1 MKVVIRLFFLILI
14 LALLALVPTYYYF
27 NESLEPVNKSD
38 TTQKLF
44 HINAGSSL
52 SLVLRKL
59 ESEEYIKDYRTARA
73 YTYLKGGNKQVQP
86 GYYQIS
92 KSMSFNQIFDKLASG
107 KIYQVFLTIPEGFS
121 MKKIAKRIS
130 TKGFSG
136 NEYLKLTSAINS
148 EYKSDFP
155 FLDKV
160 KSSDSLEGYLF
171 PDTYD
176 VTGAKEKDLINS
188 QLRRFEDLIYGEWQK
203 RPKDWKLDFHQ
214 TLTLASIV
222 ELEAQKPSER
232 VTIAGVFINR
242 LNQGIPL
249 GSDPTVEYALG
260 WHQGDKGLSFE
271 DIKVKSAYNTYKNAG
286 LPPGP
291 IANPGLAA
299 FKAVLNYENTPYLY
313 FVAKGDG
320 SHVFTKTYPEHLRA
334 QSLIVRGLLK

>member
-1 MKVVIRLFFLILI
+1 MKFIIRAFFLVLI
-14 LALLALVPTYYYF
+14 LTLLGLIPSYYYF
-27 NESLEPVNKSD
+27 NKSLEPVDKTD
-38 TTQKLF
+38 TKQKLF
-44 HINAGSSL
+44 YINNGSSL
-52 SLVLRKL
+52 TLVLRKL
-59 ESEEYIKDYRTARA
+59 KSDGYIKDYKIARA
-73 YTYLKGGNKQVQP
+73 YTIIKGNKKHIQP

-92 KSMSFNQIFDKLASG
+92 KSMSFVEIFNKLSSG
-107 KIYQVFLTIPEGFS
+107 KTYQVFLTIPEGYS

-130 TKGFSG
+130 NKGFSG
-136 NEYLKLTSAINS
+136 NDYLSLTSSIEP
-148 EYKSDFP
+148 EYKSEFV
-155 FLDKV
+155 FLEKLDKFN
-160 KSSDSLEGYLF
+160 SLEGYLF

-188 QLRRFEDLIYGEWQK
+188 QLKRFEEVIYGEWQNK
-203 RPKDWKLDFHQ
+203 PKDWRMTFHQ

-232 VTIAGVFINR
+232 TTIAGVFINR

-260 WHQGDKGLSFE
+260 WHQDAKGLSFK
-271 DIKVKSAYNTYKNAG
+271 DIEVKSAYNTYKNAG

-320 SHVFTKTYPEHLRA
+320 SHVFTRTYSEHLQA
-334 QSLIVRGLLK
+334 QSLIVRGFIK

>member
-1 MKVVIRLFFLILI
+1 MKFVIRLFFLILI
-14 LALLALVPTYYYF
+14 LALLALVPSYYYF
-27 NESLEPVNKSD
+27 NKSLEPVNKSD
-38 TTQKLF
+38 TAQKLF
-44 HINAGSSL
+44 YINAGSSL

-59 ESEEYIKDYRTARA
+59 ETEGYIKDYRTARA

-92 KSMSFNQIFDKLASG
+92 KSMSFVEIFNKIASG

-130 TKGFSG
+130 NKGFSG
-136 NEYLKLTSAINS
+136 SEYLKLTSSISPELSS
-148 EYKSDFP
+148 EFP
-155 FLDKV
+155 FLEKIN
-160 KSSDSLEGYLF
+160 KTNSLEGYLF

-188 QLRRFEDLIYGEWQK
+188 QLRRFEELIYGEWQK
-203 RPKDWKLDFHQ
+203 RPKDWKWNFHE
-214 TLTLASIV
+214 TVTLASIV

-232 VTIAGVFINR
+232 ETIAGVFVSR

-260 WHQGDKGLSFE
+260 WHQGNKGLSFE
-271 DIKVKSAYNTYKNAG
+271 DIKVKSAYNTYKHAG

-299 FKAVLNYENTPYLY
+299 FKAVLNYERTPYLY

-320 SHVFTKTYPEHLRA
+320 SHVFTKTYQEHLRA
-334 QSLIVRGLLK
+334 QSLIVRGLMK

>member
-1 MKVVIRLFFLILI
+1 MKLIRKLFFLAIL
-14 LALLALVPTYYYF
+14 LGLLATIPAYYYI
-27 NESLEPVNKSD
+27 NKSLEPVDQNDSS
-38 TTQKLF
+38 QKLF
-44 HINAGSSL
+44 YINAGSSL

-59 ESEEYIKDYRTARA
+59 NSDGFIKDYRTARI
-73 YTYLKGGNKQVQP
+73 YTMISGDNKKIQP

-92 KSMSFNQIFDKLASG
+92 KSMTFKQIFDKLSSG
-107 KIYQVFLTIPEGFS
+107 KTYQVWLTIPEGYS

-130 TKGFSG
+130 TKGFSE
-136 NEYLKLTSAINS
+136 NKYLSLTAQISP
-148 EYKSDFP
+148 EYKSEYS
-155 FLDKV
+155 FLDKLA
-160 KSSDSLEGYLF
+160 STNSLEGYLF

-176 VTGAKEKDLINS
+176 VTGAKETDLINS
-188 QLRRFEDLIYGEWQK
+188 QLKRFEELIYNEWQNK
-203 RPKDWKLDFHQ
+203 PRNWKLNFHQ
-214 TLTLASIV
+214 TVTLASIV
-222 ELEAQKPSER
+222 ELEAQKPQER

-260 WHQGDKGLSFE
+260 WHQGDKGLSFK
-271 DIKVKSAYNTYKNAG
+271 DIEVKSAYNTYRNAG